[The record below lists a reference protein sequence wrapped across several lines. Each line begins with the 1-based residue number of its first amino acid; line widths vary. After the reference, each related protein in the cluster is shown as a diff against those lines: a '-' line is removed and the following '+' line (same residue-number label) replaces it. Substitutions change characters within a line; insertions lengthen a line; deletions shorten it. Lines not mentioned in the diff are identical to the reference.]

1 MGSRSASYPHTSR
14 SIYKPIFLIH
24 PLFFK
29 KEESILHTRN
39 APHAHTIPATHAFPS
54 PSTDQTMTT
63 VVARSDCKVS
73 DVWVYRRAYRSML
86 MCTCLI
92 WVRMD
97 VFRTWFSHPFVCLCK
112 QVWVLQFMQVKKI
125 VQTQKEMR
133 KYLVKVHRCYITDRL
148 HHRSKQ
154 RVIALSKYPSTIHVY
169 LRDVH
174 ISPPYL
180 DNNVS
185 VALKPARK

>member
-1 MGSRSASYPHTSR
+1 MRYSPHTIR
-14 SIYKPIFLIH
+14 
-24 PLFFK
+24 
-29 KEESILHTRN
+29 
-39 APHAHTIPATHAFPS
+39 ATHVFPS

-73 DVWVYRRAYRSML
+73 DVWVYRRAYRSMI

-154 RVIALSKYPSTIHVY
+154 RVIALSNYPSTTHVY
-169 LRDVH
+169 LRDAH

-180 DNNVS
+180 DNNIS

>member
-1 MGSRSASYPHTSR
+1 M
-14 SIYKPIFLIH
+14 
-24 PLFFK
+24 
-29 KEESILHTRN
+29 
-39 APHAHTIPATHAFPS
+39 
-54 PSTDQTMTT
+54 
-63 VVARSDCKVS
+63 
-73 DVWVYRRAYRSML
+73 
-86 MCTCLI
+86 
-92 WVRMD
+92 
-97 VFRTWFSHPFVCLCK
+97 
-112 QVWVLQFMQVKKI
+112 LQFMQVKKI

-180 DNNVS
+180 DNNIS
-185 VALKPARK
+185 VALKPARKQLKLFLLVEKCIRKHIHPDIHMVHPPLDGSYEAEIPY